1 MQLLG
6 GLSPEQFLQEYWQ
19 RQPLLIRQA
28 IPDYQ
33 CPVDPNDLAGLAL
46 EESVESRIIRN
57 QSETGT
63 PWPLSKGPFTEDD
76 FQALPANDW
85 TLLIQQLD
93 ALVPEINALKEL
105 FNFIPNWRIDDIMA
119 SFAPSG
125 GSVGPHFD
133 QYDVFLLQA
142 EGERRWKVGQWCD
155 ASTEL
160 VEGTPL
166 SILSEFET
174 QEEWVL
180 SPGDMLYLPPKL
192 AHWGVAEKDC
202 ITLSVGF
209 RAPSD
214 QDLLGKFA
222 DFVMSSDCTP
232 IRFQDAAP
240 SLQTSSAAL
249 SKDSQTAFKNM
260 LIQQLES
267 PGVFA
272 KAMLETLT
280 EPKNP
285 DLIQALPEEEM
296 FSSSELREELEQGAE
311 LQQNEGSRFV
321 FVEEEMHVFWGVD
334 GAVYTLPLS
343 DLELVKQ
350 LSETLSPQTLES
362 GCSAKAIEVLLE
374 LINGGSFVL
383 V

>member
-19 RQPLLIRQA
+19 RKPLLIRQA

-63 PWPLSKGPFTEDD
+63 PWPLSKGPFSEAD
-76 FQALPANDW
+76 FQALPAKDW
-85 TLLIQQLD
+85 TLLVQQLD
-93 ALVPEINALKEL
+93 ALVPEINALKAL

-119 SFAPSG
+119 SFAPCG

-166 SILSEFET
+166 SILSDFET

-192 AHWGVAEKDC
+192 AHWGVAENDC

-214 QDLLGKFA
+214 HDLLGKFA
-222 DFVMSSDCTP
+222 DFVMSSESAP
-232 IRFQDAAP
+232 NRFQDASPAR
-240 SLQTSSAAL
+240 QASSAEL
-249 SKDSQTAFKNM
+249 SEGSQTAFKNM
-260 LIQQLES
+260 LIEQLHA

-285 DLIQALPEEEM
+285 DLIQALPEEELL
-296 FSSSELREELEQGAE
+296 SEDELQEELEQGAE

-321 FVEEEMHVFWGVD
+321 FVIEQEQVLWGVD
-334 GAVYTLPLS
+334 GVVYGLPAS
-343 DLELVKQ
+343 DLDIIKQ
-350 LSETLSPQTLES
+350 LSENLSPQILEHE
-362 GCSAKAIEVLLE
+362 CSEQAYEVLLE
-374 LINGGSFVL
+374 LINNGSFVL